1 MGRFNR
7 VEYFEHAWKEGSV
20 AAYHIAFYYVLVGEN
35 DRAFEWLEKGI
46 DERTPWVVGF
56 ATNPFLD
63 PIRPDPRYGAL
74 LRRVALDSFV
84 PH

>member
-20 AAYHIAFYYVLVGEN
+20 AAYQIAFYYVLVGEN

-46 DERTPWVVGF
+46 DERTPGSWDSRPTRSWIRSARIR
-56 ATNPFLD
+56 ATG
-63 PIRPDPRYGAL
+63 RC
-74 LRRVALDSFV
+74 
-84 PH
+84 